1 MGARMIVTRAT
12 TFSGTPTQET
22 VTVTWSWSAPGGAPM
37 ERVLCYAADAN
48 ASGATAAEAMV
59 EAQIAS
65 VVGGMEVIDLDFRH
79 SYRVDA
85 AGRRIVYGATAPA
98 LSGAELLVCMFQADL
113 LNGAARPVIASYG
126 EIARRLGV
134 SPQVVSAVRNGR
146 TRLRADAMASWAA
159 RWAAQGGS
167 IIDVILPGDEPGEV
181 RVVRRGT

>member
-1 MGARMIVTRAT
+1 MTVTRSTA
-12 TFSGTPTQET
+12 FSGTPTPET
-22 VTVTWSWSAPGGAPM
+22 VIVTWSWSAPGGAPM

-85 AGRRIVYGATAPA
+85 AGRRFCGNTTPA
-98 LSGAELLVCMFQADL
+98 LSGAELLIAMFQADL
-113 LNGAARPVIASYG
+113 LNGAARPVTASYG

-167 IIDVILPGDEPGEV
+167 VIDVILPGDEPGEV